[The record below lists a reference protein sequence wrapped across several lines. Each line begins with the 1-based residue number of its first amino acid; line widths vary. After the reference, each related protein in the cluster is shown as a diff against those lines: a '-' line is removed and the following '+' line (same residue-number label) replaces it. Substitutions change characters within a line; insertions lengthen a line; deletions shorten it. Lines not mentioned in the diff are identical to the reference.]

1 MGNLFPKKDLQSQLW
16 NVMPEINSGNVSSA
30 TRNIINMSSLV
41 SAGQSTWQQLYDTK
55 PADQKYLV
63 RLGQQMEGLIITEQ
77 EVIRTNQAMRQSA
90 LNHNAALKAQTL
102 SARAGKMAFQ
112 ALSAAGNMLLFTAVM
127 EGVQFV
133 VNAVDSWI
141 HADEIALEKAED
153 AQSRI
158 DDLNSSYKSHRDTA
172 EELGASYD
180 RLSKGVD
187 TTNNKNLSL
196 SDKDYKSYLDIT
208 NQLAET
214 FPTLRNGIDDN
225 GNALLTLG
233 QNGRTAAEDLEELL
247 KAEEEL
253 NGYKI
258 SQDLDTLLKGVS
270 VKVKEAETDG
280 THYEDTL
287 HSLEVI
293 QNLME
298 GNTATPNGEKEPLDI
313 FRISGDL
320 SNEADSKYYDA
331 IYASLDDFNNFLDTD
346 RQMSGII
353 TNGTSHVFYT
363 YLCWLPTICLLPAL
377 FTRPSPKLQPL
388 SKLAKSPPHSE
399 IYPLFLH
406 CPQGTN

>member
-1 MGNLFPKKDLQSQLW
+1 MPKIDS
-16 NVMPEINSGNVSSA
+16 SNVSNA
-30 TRNIINMSSLV
+30 TRSIKNMTSDV
-41 SAGQSTWQQLYDTK
+41 ATGQSTWQQLYDTK

-63 RLGQQMEGLIITEQ
+63 QLGQQMEGLIITEQ

-90 LNHNAALKAQTL
+90 LEHNAALKAQTL

-141 HADEIALEKAED
+141 HADEIALEKAEA

-158 DDLNSSYKSHRDTA
+158 DDINSSYKSHRDTA

-253 NGYKI
+253 NSYKI

-287 HSLEVI
+287 HSLEVVK
-293 QNLME
+293 NLME
-298 GNTATPNGEKEPLDI
+298 GNTAIQESEREPLDI

-320 SNEADSKYYDA
+320 TNEADAMYYDA
-331 IYASLDDFNNFLDTD
+331 IYTALAQRTLSIFMLNLPKFPSAALDFLAVATA
-346 RQMSGII
+346 
-353 TNGTSHVFYT
+353 TP
-363 YLCWLPTICLLPAL
+363 LKICLA
-377 FTRPSPKLQPL
+377 
-388 SKLAKSPPHSE
+388 
-399 IYPLFLH
+399 
-406 CPQGTN
+406 G